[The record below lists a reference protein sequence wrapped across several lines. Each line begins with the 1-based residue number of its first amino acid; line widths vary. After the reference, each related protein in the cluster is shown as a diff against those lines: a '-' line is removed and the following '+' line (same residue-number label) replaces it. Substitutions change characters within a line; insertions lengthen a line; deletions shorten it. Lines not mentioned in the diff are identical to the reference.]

1 MNIKIAPSM
10 LIGSIDAVSSK
21 SIAHRLIIA
30 AMLANE
36 KSVIELNAISDDI
49 KATLSCVEALGGR
62 VEYEEGK
69 VIITPISPENGI
81 TLSCNQS
88 GTTARFMLPIT
99 AALLDNFSLTADN
112 QLCGRPVSDL
122 VNAMRENG
130 CKISSET
137 LPLSVS
143 GKLLPGKYT
152 LPGNVSSQYISA
164 LLLALPLLSGDSEII
179 LTTPIESE
187 SYINLTREVMYKF
200 GVEVLKTDTGFTV
213 KGNQKYITP
222 GILRAEGD
230 WTNAANWLIAG
241 IEVDGL
247 SYDSLQGDKKILE
260 VLQNGIFEDKF
271 DASQTPDLVPAIA
284 VFFSLLPGKREI
296 INASRL
302 RLKESDR
309 IKSTVE
315 MINSLGGKA
324 CETENGIIIEGTN
337 FKGGRVN
344 PHDDHRI
351 AMAAAIAGAV
361 ASGETVI
368 ENADCVNKS
377 YPTFFDDYRKLGGKA
392 DVI

>member
-1 MNIKIAPSM
+1 MNIKISPSM
-10 LIGSIDAVSSK
+10 LIGHIDAISSK

-30 AMLANE
+30 SMLANE
-36 KSVIELNAISDDI
+36 KSDIELNTISDDI
-49 KATLSCVEALGGR
+49 KATLSCVVALGGK
-62 VEYEEGK
+62 VEYGEGK
-69 VIITPISPENGI
+69 ITVYPISPKNG
-81 TLSCNQS
+81 TVLNCNQS
-88 GTTARFMLPIT
+88 GTTARFLIPIVAT
-99 AALLDNFSLTADN
+99 MLDNFYVNADP
-112 QLCGRPVSDL
+112 QLCGRPVADL
-122 VNAMRENG
+122 LNAMRENG
-130 CKISSET
+130 CKISGDN
-137 LPLSVS
+137 LPLTVF
-143 GKLLPGKYT
+143 GRLLPGKYT

-164 LLLALPLLSGDSEII
+164 LLFALPLLDGDSEII
-179 LTTPIESE
+179 LTTSVESE

-200 GVEVLKTDTGFTV
+200 GVEVLKTDTGFAV

-241 IEVDGL
+241 IEVEGL
-247 SYDSLQGDKKILE
+247 SYNSLQGDRKIME
-260 VLQNGIFEDKF
+260 VLQNGIFSDKF

-296 INASRL
+296 VNASRL

-315 MINSLGGKA
+315 MINSLGGIA
-324 CETENGIIIEGTN
+324 IETENGMIIEGAN

-344 PHDDHRI
+344 AYGDHRI

-361 ASGETVI
+361 SSGETVI

-377 YPTFFDDYRKLGGKA
+377 YPTFFEDYRKLGGKA